1 MTKRNNHARLAINSY
16 PHGSAKLQVHSMLES
31 ELQDIRNS
39 LAQLEEELD
48 DVVDITEGRRPDTR
62 AA

>member
-1 MTKRNNHARLAINSY
+1 MTKRNNHVRLAMNSY
-16 PHGSAKLQVHSMLES
+16 PHGNARLQVHSMLES

-39 LAQLEEELD
+39 LAQLERELD
-48 DVVDITEGRRPDTR
+48 NVVDITEGRKPDTR